1 MNSPALENQ
10 AERFCM
16 RRLIFVL
23 LVLLIAAPFTVQAQS
38 TEPAPEGSSP
48 AAAPNAEPAPAPA
61 AEPAPAPAP
70 IHHKKRTRR
79 HHRRRHAKAPAVVVE
94 TTVEPASAR
103 LKVKSVG
110 APIYSKASS
119 QTEQIGTLSADKFVQ
134 VTGSSKSFLQVQLQ
148 DGRVGYI
155 EPSSVYMVAPYD
167 KQFLLTAD
175 SPVYSTPNQ
184 WGNKLAEVHR
194 GKYVHVIGQ
203 ALSYLQIRMKDGTEG
218 FIPMTAAQ

>member
-1 MNSPALENQ
+1 
-10 AERFCM
+10 M
-16 RRLIFVL
+16 RRLILVL
-23 LVLLIAAPFTVQAQS
+23 LVLLMAAPLTLQAQS
-38 TEPAPEGSSP
+38 TEPAPEAASP

-61 AEPAPAPAP
+61 PAAEPAPAPAP
-70 IHHKKRTRR
+70 VHHKKRTRR
-79 HHRRRHAKAPAVVVE
+79 HHRRRHAKAPEIAVE

-110 APIYSKASS
+110 APIYAKASS
-119 QTEQIGTLSADKFVQ
+119 QTEQIGTLSADKYVQ
-134 VTGSSKSFLQVQLQ
+134 VIGSTKSYLQVQLQ

-155 EPSSVYMVAPYD
+155 EPSSVYMVIPYD

-203 ALSYLQIRMKDGTEG
+203 ALSYLKIRMKDGTEG

>member
-1 MNSPALENQ
+1 
-10 AERFCM
+10 M

-23 LVLLIAAPFTVQAQS
+23 LVLLMAAPLTVQAQS

-61 AEPAPAPAP
+61 PAAEPAPAPAP
-70 IHHKKRTRR
+70 VHHKKRTRR
-79 HHRRRHAKAPAVVVE
+79 HRRRHHAAKAPAVVVE

-103 LKVKSVG
+103 LKVQSVG
-110 APIYSKASS
+110 APIYAKASS
-119 QTEQIGTLSADKFVQ
+119 QTEQVGALGADMFVQ
-134 VTGSSKSFLQVQLQ
+134 VTGSTKSYLQVQLK

-155 EPSSVYMVAPYD
+155 EPSSVYLVTPYD

-175 SPVYSTPNQ
+175 SPVYSAPNQ
-184 WGNKLAEVHR
+184 WGDKLAEVHR

-203 ALSYLQIRMKDGTEG
+203 ALSYLRFG
-218 FIPMTAAQ
+218 